1 MRKTLLAALAVLG
14 CAGMAFAQAP
24 VPLDDAALSQVSG
37 ADGVGFAIHLSLND
51 PTLPNPSTDSRISMG
66 FTVDG
71 QTNYVVVKNL
81 HGVVDMG
88 MVNVSVHPR
97 PDGGG
102 DYLAIGLPGTV
113 KYTNFGYDSLSVQTN
128 PLAPV
133 SGNLGSASINGTLSM
148 QGELRMWAK

>member
-1 MRKTLLAALAVLG
+1 MNKTLLAALAALG

-24 VPLDDAALSQVSG
+24 VPLDDATLAQVSG
-37 ADGVGFAIHLSLND
+37 ADGVGIAIHLSLND

-71 QTNYVVVKNL
+71 QTNYVVIKNL
-81 HGVVDMG
+81 HGVVDMAT
-88 MVNVSVHPR
+88 VSLSVHPR

-102 DYLAIGLPGTV
+102 DYLAIGLPGTL
-113 KYTNFGYDSLSVQTN
+113 KYTNFGYESLSVQSD

-133 SGNLGSASINGTLSM
+133 SGNLGSASVNGTLSM
-148 QGELRMWAK
+148 RGELRMWAK